1 MKFRCSIQFLILW
14 ILVIGD
20 EILKGTTRDSNSN
33 FMCQRLY
40 NRGVVVK
47 KISVVSDEI
56 NSIANE
62 VKKFSQQF
70 DVVFTT
76 GGIGPTHDDR
86 TFAAIAKAFDDKL
99 VLNVELL
106 EVVNCFLKKRNIS
119 NVDEAVNKFCQVSLL
134 HTFF

>member
-20 EILKGTTRDSNSN
+20 EILKGTNRDSNSN